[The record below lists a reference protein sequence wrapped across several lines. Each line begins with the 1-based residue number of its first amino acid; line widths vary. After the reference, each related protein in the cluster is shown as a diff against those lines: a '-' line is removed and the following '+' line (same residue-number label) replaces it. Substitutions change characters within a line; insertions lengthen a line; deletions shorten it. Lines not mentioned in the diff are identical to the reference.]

1 MRRQRTKLLSGF
13 YAVSFGQKALR
24 NSFFTEGSPKP
35 APGTA
40 VLGAGPCEKETA
52 NGRKKGV
59 PILRNAEQAK
69 KKRRGFPQRLID
81 SVYRFS
87 GVTSMS

>member
-24 NSFFTEGSPKP
+24 NSFFTESSPKP

-40 VLGAGPCEKETA
+40 VLGAWPSEKRRQMGA
-52 NGRKKGV
+52 KKGV
-59 PILRNAEQAK
+59 PIIRNAGQAK
-69 KKRRGFPQRLID
+69 KKRRDFSQRLID

>member
-1 MRRQRTKLLSGF
+1 MRRQRTQLLSGF

-35 APGTA
+35 VPGTA
-40 VLGAGPCEKETA
+40 VLGAGRVKRRRQMGA
-52 NGRKKGV
+52 KKGV
-59 PILRNAEQAK
+59 PMLRNAEQAK